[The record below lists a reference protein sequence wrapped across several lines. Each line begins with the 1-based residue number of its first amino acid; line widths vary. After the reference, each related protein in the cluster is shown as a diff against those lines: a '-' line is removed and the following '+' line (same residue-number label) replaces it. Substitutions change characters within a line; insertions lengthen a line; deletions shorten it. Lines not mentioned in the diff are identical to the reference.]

1 MLITTYINVPS
12 TVYLDL
18 QAVAAAPAVVVAADN
33 INNIFPVVKNP
44 LSLM

>member
-18 QAVAAAPAVVVAADN
+18 QADAGDPAVVVAANN
-33 INNIFPVVKNP
+33 INNIYVCWCT
-44 LSLM
+44 